1 MTTQRLEKPPF
12 GIGRLNSGWISLI
25 VVLLV
30 LTGLGIFG
38 YSQQL
43 IHGKVVTGM
52 RDAGTMGGVTWGL
65 YISFVMY
72 FIGVSFAGISIAAL
86 VRLFNLTHLKPVA
99 RMAEVLT
106 VIALLLATFSII
118 ADVGQPGRAIVNLL
132 RYARPGSPFFGTFTL
147 VISGYLF
154 GSLVYLYL
162 DGRSD
167 AAIMAQQP
175 GRLQRFYRWWAAGY
189 RDTSAERKR
198 RYKVSFWLAIAL
210 LFLMIA
216 DNSTLGFIFGLQVGQ
231 PGWFGAVQSPEFIAM
246 AGVAGLGHLII
257 LAAIVRRA
265 LKLEDKINMDVFKQ
279 LGNFLMVMTAIYI
292 YFIVVERLTR
302 VYSASAAEVR
312 ISNALL
318 IGDYAPIFWMSVAL
332 LVFPLALLA
341 YQFVSK
347 RYSLALLVLSG
358 VLVNVAALG
367 ERFLLIV
374 PSQTHGAQLPY
385 AVGSYSPTWE
395 EYSVVVGL
403 LALGALLFIL
413 FMKVFPI
420 LPLSDTMGA
429 EDQKIARVS
438 SVRRTSVAWF
448 MIIIGFGIQA
458 VSYFLLATPLG
469 SPDSPVYSN
478 PRVPFAPLIFIV
490 GVMIVFLA
498 AVVYELVPD
507 KESA

>member
-1 MTTQRLEKPPF
+1 MTTQRLEGPPF
-12 GIGRLNSGWISLI
+12 GIGRLNGGWISLI

-30 LTGLGIFG
+30 LTGLGIYG

-43 IHGKVVTGM
+43 VYGKVVTGM
-52 RDAGTMGGVTWGL
+52 RDLGTMGGATWGL
-65 YISFVMY
+65 YITFVMY
-72 FIGVSFAGISIAAL
+72 FIGVSFAGIAIAAL

-106 VIALLLATFSII
+106 LIALLLAAFSII

-162 DGRSD
+162 EGRQD

-175 GRLQRFYRWWAAGY
+175 GRLQGFYRWWAAGY
-189 RDTSAERKR
+189 RDTPPERKR
-198 RYKVSFWLAIAL
+198 RYKVSFWLAVAI

-216 DNSTLGFIFGLQVGQ
+216 DNSTLGFIFGLQVGR

-246 AGVAGLGHLII
+246 AGVAGFGHLII
-257 LAAIVRRA
+257 LAAIIRRA

-279 LGNFLMVMTAIYI
+279 LGNFLMGMTAVYL
-292 YFIVVERLTR
+292 YFILVERLT
-302 VYSASAAEVR
+302 YAYAAPAAEVR
-312 ISNALL
+312 ISDALL
-318 IGDYAPIFWMSVAL
+318 TGEYAPVFWVSVAF
-332 LVFPLALLA
+332 LVIPLALLT

-347 RYSLALLVLSG
+347 KYRLSLLVLSG
-358 VLVNVAALG
+358 VMVNVAAIG
-367 ERFLLIV
+367 ERFLLVV
-374 PSQTHGAQLPY
+374 PSQTHGSLLPY
-385 AVGSYSPTWE
+385 STGSYSPTWG
-395 EYSVVVGL
+395 EYSVIVGL

-413 FMKVFPI
+413 FMKMFPI
-420 LPLSDTMGA
+420 LPLSDTMAVEEKSVRAG
-429 EDQKIARVS
+429 
-438 SVRRTSVAWF
+438 SVRRTSVTWL
-448 MIIIGFGIQA
+448 IISVGFAIQA

-478 PRVPFAPLIFIV
+478 PRVPFAPLIFIL
-490 GVMIVFLA
+490 GVMLVFLA
-498 AVVYELVPD
+498 AVVYELMPD
-507 KESA
+507 KENR